1 MDTKVAAVSG
11 SSSRANLIVAGAC
24 VAFFSAMIGVTLAS
38 AELYDLFCRVTGYDG
53 TVQRVTQASDTVLD
67 RKITVR
73 FDANVSPGLGWEF
86 QPAQRSVEIKIGET
100 AQIAYRARNIL
111 PTASHGKATF
121 NVTPELA
128 GSYFN
133 KLECFCFVDTE
144 LKPGQSLDMPVV
156 FFVDP
161 DIVNEP
167 DFKGIDTITL
177 SYTFFPSSDEKPVA
191 NLIEK
196 SAGQL

>member
-1 MDTKVAAVSG
+1 MDTQGGTGSG
-11 SSSRANLIVAGAC
+11 KSHRSNLIIAAAC
-24 VAFFSAMIGVTLAS
+24 AAFFGGMIGVTFAS
-38 AELYDLFCRVTGYDG
+38 AELYDLFCRVTGFDG
-53 TVQRVTQASDTVLD
+53 TTQRVTQGSDKVLN
-67 RKITVR
+67 RKITIR

-86 QPAQRSVEIKIGET
+86 QPVERSVNIKIGET
-100 AQIAYRARNIL
+100 AQIAYKAQNVL
-111 PTASHGKATF
+111 TAASRGKATF

-128 GSYFN
+128 GAYFN

-161 DIVNEP
+161 EIVNEP
-167 DFKGIDTITL
+167 DLKNIDTITL

-196 SAGQL
+196 KPGQL

>member
-1 MDTKVAAVSG
+1 MG
-11 SSSRANLIVAGAC
+11 NSSHKEPANRTNLIVAAAC
-24 VAFFSAMIGVTLAS
+24 VAFFSGMIGVTFAS

-53 TVQRVTQASDTVLD
+53 TTQRVTEGSQKIIG

-73 FDANVSPGLGWEF
+73 FDANVSPGLGWNF
-86 QPAQRSVEIKIGET
+86 QPVQRSVEIKIGET
-100 AQIAYRARNIL
+100 AQIGYRAQN
-111 PTASHGKATF
+111 TAQAASRGKATF

-128 GSYFN
+128 GAYFN

-161 DIVNEP
+161 EIVNEP
-167 DFKGIDTITL
+167 DLKNIDTITL

-196 SAGQL
+196 PAGQL